1 MMFQLVPICF
11 CLLLSLLT
19 IVWNFTIKQN
29 NKTQPIPCWP
39 LVGSLPSLLANSH
52 RIYDWMT
59 EIFFSLGDGAGSVF
73 VQGPIFSRMKYF
85 VTCDPRNMEY
95 ILKTNFSNFPKGSDF
110 KQIFDI
116 LGDGI
121 LNDDGESWRSQRKMV
136 HSHFRAIEFRSA
148 FATITKEVVESELVP
163 FLAHAAENGYVTDL
177 QDIFT
182 RFAFDSNM
190 IAIFGREARSLTKE
204 FSPNPFAIAM
214 DVAQDVVLCRH
225 LMPMFC
231 WKLMRFLN
239 VGNEKRLAEAWKI
252 IDKSIEECISAKREL
267 LKKGVKTRTDLLSMM
282 LKSSDVSD
290 KVLRDVMLSLFFAGK
305 DTLASSL
312 CWFFWLVGKA
322 PHVEKKIME
331 EFKSIGWKKIS
342 NDEGGIKTK
351 WPRVFDIDELKDLVY
366 LHAAL
371 CETLRLYAPIPLNSK
386 SVVKEDILPDGTVVT
401 PGTQIIISFFSEGKI
416 PWIWGEDSLEFKP
429 ERWIDGNGKLS
440 HELSSKFFAFNVG
453 PRSCLGK
460 DISFTQM
467 KLCVAAVLFNFQV
480 DLVDGVEICSKPG
493 ITLHMKNGLPVHI
506 KKRLHFESIIC

>member
-19 IVWNFTIKQN
+19 IVWIFTIKQN

-121 LNDDGESWRSQRKMV
+121 LNDDGESWRLQRKMV
-136 HSHFRAIEFRSA
+136 HSYFRAIEFRSV

-190 IAIFGREARSLTKE
+190 SAIFGREERSLSIE
-204 FSPNPFAIAM
+204 LPPNQFAKAV
-214 DVAQDVVLCRH
+214 DAGQDALHYRHVV
-225 LMPMFC
+225 PMFY

-239 VGNEKRLAEAWKI
+239 VSREKSLAEAWKI
-252 IDKSIEECISAKREL
+252 IDLVINECISSKREL
-267 LKKGVKTRTDLLSMM
+267 LEKGDENITDLLSMM
-282 LKSSDVSD
+282 LKSSDDVND
-290 KVLRDVMLSLFFAGK
+290 KVLRDVMLNLFSAGK
-305 DTLASSL
+305 DTLVSGL
-312 CWFFWLVGKA
+312 CWFLWMVAKT
-322 PHVEKKIME
+322 PHVERKIME
-331 EFKSIGWKKIS
+331 EMKLVVMKKNAINEGAIKS
-342 NDEGGIKTK
+342 K
-351 WPRVFDIDELKDLVY
+351 WPWVFDIDELKDLVY

-371 CETLRLYAPIPLNSK
+371 CETLRLYAPLPLNSK
-386 SVVKEDILPDGTVVT
+386 CVMEKDILPDGNVVT
-401 PGTQIIISFFSEGKI
+401 PGTQVIISYYSEGKM

-429 ERWIDGNGKLS
+429 ERWIDGDGKLNH
-440 HELSSKFFAFNVG
+440 HELSSKFFTFNAG

-480 DLVDGVEICSKPG
+480 DLVDGVEICPKPG

-506 KKRLHFESIIC
+506 KERHIW